1 MTKHLS
7 VILVVGLAATDVGCG
22 AHDFEKHFFF
32 SEPPATRV
40 ERSRKLSLEQQ
51 YLVFRYGNDVIHPP
65 LMDLAE
71 PIADRGK
78 EAVPFLFEAASAG
91 WPRHIRDIVWVFT
104 LMALSRTYDVKSD
117 PALLDELISRVNN
130 MKDTDWRAMCE
141 SNLKR
146 IQDAK

>member
-78 EAVPFLFEAASAG
+78 EAVPFLLKQLQLDGRDIS
-91 WPRHIRDIVWVFT
+91 IRDIVWVFT

-117 PALLDELISRVNN
+117 PA
-130 MKDTDWRAMCE
+130 
-141 SNLKR
+141 